1 MDTVRIPGADDDQR
15 PPRGER
21 KPSAKRPPR
30 RDTATSRDGEGDT
43 GGTGATRSSR
53 PRSRGN
59 DKLILES
66 LTGLYGMVGAGIAGV
81 GQVQGNAGLI
91 AAGVN
96 VTIQGE
102 DLAQQWVALGDQVPA
117 VRRALEGMLQTG
129 AMSVVVMG
137 NIGVILP
144 LLAAAGILPQQVGN
158 MFLHPDAVEAGQA
171 FQAMQAAAAAANGG
185 APV

>member
-1 MDTVRIPGADDDQR
+1 MDTIKLDDER

-21 KPSAKRPPR
+21 KPSAKQRPPR
-30 RDTATSRDGEGDT
+30 RDTATSRDGDGDT

-66 LTGLYGMVGAGIAGV
+66 LTGLYGMIGAGLAGV
-81 GQVQGNAGLI
+81 GQVQGNAGLL

-102 DLAQQWVALGDQVPA
+102 ELAQQWVALGDQVPA

-129 AMSVVVMG
+129 AVSVVVMG
-137 NIGVILP
+137 NIGIVLP
-144 LLAAAGILPQQVGN
+144 VLAAAGILPQQVGN
-158 MFLHPDAVEAGQA
+158 MFLHPEAVEAGQA
-171 FQAMQAAAAAANGG
+171 YQAMQAAAAAGANGG
-185 APV
+185 TPA

>member
-1 MDTVRIPGADDDQR
+1 MDTIKLDDER

-21 KPSAKRPPR
+21 KPSAKQRPPR
-30 RDTATSRDGEGDT
+30 RDTATSRDGDGDT

-66 LTGLYGMVGAGIAGV
+66 LTGLYGMIGAGLAGV
-81 GQVQGNAGLI
+81 GQVQGNAGLL

-102 DLAQQWVALGDQVPA
+102 ELAQQWVALGDQVPA
-117 VRRALEGMLQTG
+117 VRRAV
-129 AMSVVVMG
+129 SVVVMG
-137 NIGVILP
+137 NIGIVLP
-144 LLAAAGILPQQVGN
+144 VLAAAGILPQQVGN
-158 MFLHPDAVEAGQA
+158 MFLHPEAVEAGQA
-171 FQAMQAAAAAANGG
+171 YQAMQAAAAAGANGG
-185 APV
+185 TPA